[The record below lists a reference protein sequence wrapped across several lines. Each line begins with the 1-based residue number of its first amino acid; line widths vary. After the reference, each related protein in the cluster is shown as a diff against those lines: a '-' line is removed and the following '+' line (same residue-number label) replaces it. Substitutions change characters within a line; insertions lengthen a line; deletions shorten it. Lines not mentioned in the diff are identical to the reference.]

1 MPLFAKRKIEVYL
14 PDLLNP
20 AYQNFA
26 ANLKLFEPIIIMNTE
41 IKIYVPVEIAS
52 NLAVDENDLSR
63 KTLEALAIEGYRN
76 GRLSIGQVAELLE
89 LTVLQTEDFL
99 FDKNVPLNYS
109 AADFEEDLMTINNL
123 NRQ

>member
-1 MPLFAKRKIEVYL
+1 
-14 PDLLNP
+14 
-20 AYQNFA
+20 
-26 ANLKLFEPIIIMNTE
+26 MNTE
-41 IKIYVPVEIAS
+41 IKIYVPIEIAS

-76 GRLSIGQVAELLE
+76 GHLSIGQVAELLE

-109 AADFEEDLMTINNL
+109 SADFEEDLMTINNL